1 MAQAAFVVGPPRLR
15 SRLLARRQEFD
26 SLFEGY
32 DRLQAVSYVV
42 TPDLLL
48 HFFDKRGFS
57 QVEVVVGENLTDQY
71 RQALSQKGRQVTAA
85 LAELVEQGRLRIFV
99 PRRTIHSKLY
109 MLQRDGQYRV
119 IQGSANLT
127 ETARQAANQVNYV
140 WYADLAPD
148 DPWLGQVLADYKAH
162 LRDCSLFMG
171 DLVDLFR
178 QSPER
183 DREELIDAWLKGHLA
198 EEDGL
203 EERRVLQ
210 ELTARSLQSLEGA
223 SVEPIFSVELPDQPA
238 TRQRVERRLA
248 VLNPVATDRRLQVN
262 AATYLRYVQEA
273 HGVPLMRVDLA
284 DRKVLLG
291 MDGLT
296 LARSEPPPDDR
307 GVDQALEHIEDY
319 VNTVDWGR
327 CLDPR
332 FAKTSIFEAL
342 LYFFTAPFAHEHMRA
357 RRRAYALVDSRGPQV
372 LYLFGHAQNGKST
385 FVRLALRLLTGRH
398 ILPIPGARFTKTRI
412 QGAAAL
418 GSGFPL
424 VFDDVDLSNKGRTFE
439 EVLKSHWE
447 VWWREECVA
456 PQLVLTG
463 NAENLKEW
471 AKSRLKRI
479 DFDVQFAPD
488 GEQKR
493 RLNLILEAD
502 NPIFKWFAFVYMDH
516 LERGA
521 SPGEDELSIARDVM
535 KDLYRRA
542 GRPLPSFFPEGPVEQ
557 LYNPGRRAWQDM
569 LYRLRKAS
577 LTRDGD
583 QLRVDF
589 KDDMQHPEV
598 RAYAGHLPQTVK
610 HKVKGKTIVIESP
623 REFDEWLGS
632 GGGGPESWFR
642 RLIRRRPGRQTM

>member
-1 MAQAAFVVGPPRLR
+1 MAQAALVVGTPRLQ
-15 SRLLARRQEFD
+15 SRLLARRQGFD

-57 QVEVVVGENLTDQY
+57 EVEVVVGENLTDQY

-85 LAELVEQGRLRIFV
+85 LAELVEQGKLRIFV

-109 MLQRDGQYRV
+109 VLQRDGQWRV

-127 ETARQAANQVNYV
+127 ETARRGANQVNYV
-140 WYADLAPD
+140 WYVDLAPD
-148 DPWLGQVLADYKAH
+148 DPWLEQALADYRAH

-171 DLVDLFR
+171 DLIDLFR

-183 DREELIDAWLKGHLA
+183 DREELIDAWLKGRLA

-210 ELTARSLQSLEGA
+210 ELTARSLQSLEGE

-238 TRQRVERRLA
+238 TRQRMQRRLA

-262 AATYLRYVQEA
+262 AVTYLRYVQEA

-284 DRKVLLG
+284 ARKVLLG
-291 MDGLT
+291 MDGLM
-296 LARSEPPPDDR
+296 LMRSEPPPD
-307 GVDQALEHIEDY
+307 GGSVDQALQHIEDY
-319 VNTVDWGR
+319 VNTVDWGH
-327 CLDPR
+327 CLDPQ
-332 FAKTSIFEAL
+332 FAKTSIFEAM
-342 LYFFTAPFAHEHMRA
+342 LYLFAAPFAHEHMRA
-357 RRRAYALVDSRGPQV
+357 RRRAYALVDSRGPQA
-372 LYLFGHAQNGKST
+372 LYIFGQAQNGKST
-385 FVRLALRLLTGRH
+385 FVRFALRLLTGRH
-398 ILPIPGARFTKTRI
+398 ILPIPGAQFSKTRI

-418 GSGFPL
+418 GSAFPL
-424 VFDDVDLSNKGRTFE
+424 VFDDVDVANKGRVFE
-439 EVLKSHWE
+439 GVLKPYWE

-456 PQLVLTG
+456 PQLVLTA
-463 NAENLKEW
+463 NAESLKPW

-488 GEQKR
+488 EEQKR
-493 RLNLILEAD
+493 KLNQILEAND
-502 NPIFKWFAFVYMDH
+502 PIFEWFAFLYMNH

-521 SPGEDELSIARDVM
+521 SLGEDELSIARDVV

-542 GRPLPSFFPEGPVEQ
+542 GRPLPSFFPEKPVEQ
-557 LYNPGRRAWQDM
+557 LYNPGRRAWHDV

-583 QLRVDF
+583 QLHVDF

-598 RAYAGHLPQTVK
+598 RAYAGHLPQVVK
-610 HKVKGKTIVIESP
+610 HKIKGKTIVIESP
-623 REFDEWLGS
+623 GEFDEWLGS
-632 GGGGPESWFR
+632 RGSRSEGPLR
-642 RLIRRRPGRQTM
+642 RLFARIKPGK

>member
-1 MAQAAFVVGPPRLR
+1 M
-15 SRLLARRQEFD
+15 
-26 SLFEGY
+26 
-32 DRLQAVSYVV
+32 
-42 TPDLLL
+42 LL
-48 HFFDKRGFS
+48 HFFDKHGFS
-57 QVEVVVGENLTDQY
+57 EVEVVVGENLTEQY

-109 MLQRDGQYRV
+109 VLQRDGQCRV

-127 ETARQAANQVNYV
+127 ETARRAANQVNYV

-148 DPWLGQVLADYKAH
+148 DPWLGQVRADYKAH

-183 DREELIDAWLKGHLA
+183 DREELIDAWLKGRLA

-210 ELTARSLQSLEGA
+210 ELTARSLQSLEET
-223 SVEPIFSVELPDQPA
+223 SVEPIFSVDLPDPPT

-248 VLNPVATDRRLQVN
+248 VLNPIVTDRRLQVN
-262 AATYLRYVQEA
+262 AVTYLRYVQEA

-284 DRKVLLG
+284 DRALLLG
-291 MDGLT
+291 IDGSALT
-296 LARSEPPPDDR
+296 RSEPPPDGG
-307 GVDQALEHIEDY
+307 GVNEALQHIEDY

-327 CLDPR
+327 SLDPQ

-342 LYFFTAPFAHEHMRA
+342 LYFFAAPFAHEHMRA
-357 RRRAYALVDSRGPQV
+357 RRRAYALVDSHGPQV
-372 LYLFGHAQNGKST
+372 LYIFGHAQNGKST
-385 FVRLALRLLTGRH
+385 FVRFALRLLTGHH
-398 ILPIPGARFTKTRI
+398 ILPIPGARFSKTRI

-418 GSGFPL
+418 GSAFPL

-439 EVLKSHWE
+439 EVLKSYWE

-493 RLNLILEAD
+493 RLNVILEAE
-502 NPIFKWFAFVYMDH
+502 NPIFKWFAFLYMDH

-521 SPGEDELSIARDVM
+521 SPGEDELSIARTVLR
-535 KDLYRRA
+535 DLYRHA
-542 GRPLPSFFPEGPVEQ
+542 GRPLPPFFPDGPVEQ
-557 LYNPGRRAWQDM
+557 VYNPGRRAWQDV

-577 LTRDGD
+577 LTRHGD
-583 QLRVDF
+583 QMHVDF
-589 KDDMQHPEV
+589 KDDMQRPEV

-610 HKVKGKTIVIESP
+610 HKVKGKIIVIESP
-623 REFDEWLGS
+623 REFEEWLGS
-632 GGGGPESWFR
+632 GRGRTESPLR
-642 RLIRRRPGRQTM
+642 RLMARIVPGR